1 MIFMKIFKKYIDY
14 SKSERF
20 VKAIDSLCD
29 HYRLLSG
36 LNIEVNQNQ
45 KDCICDLIINEEKYK
60 SSQLDDTI
68 SFRDIIKDSY
78 GLSFVEEYKGVFNLN
93 DVEKSIKKIN
103 CPADIDYLKVTQP
116 GIELF
121 KLLNIILFNK
131 EKFMELCK
139 KHPLMVISTNGNY
152 LIDGNHR
159 LLYSKIVGID
169 SLPVNKYYIQN
180 KYFRNFLIER
190 LSNQNN
196 VFSHKSGY
204 FNVLG
209 LEKIFKEKFEKILK
223 LTK

>member
-1 MIFMKIFKKYIDY
+1 MKIFGKNINY
-14 SKSERF
+14 SKSECF
-20 VKAIDSLCD
+20 IKVIDPLCD
-29 HYRLLSG
+29 HYKLLSG
-36 LNIEVNQNQ
+36 LNIEIDHNQ
-45 KDCICDLIINEEKYK
+45 KDCICDLIINEAKYDSPK
-60 SSQLDDTI
+60 LDDLI
-68 SFRDIIKDSY
+68 DFKGIIRDSY
-78 GLSFVEEYKGVFNLN
+78 GLSFVEEYKGVFTLN

-121 KLLNIILFNK
+121 KLLNLMLFSK

-159 LLYSKIVGID
+159 ILYSKIVGID
-169 SLPVNKYYIQN
+169 SLPVNKYYTEN

-196 VFSHKSGY
+196 DFSYKSGY

-209 LEKIFKEKFEKILK
+209 LEQILKEKFEKILELIK
-223 LTK
+223 